1 MTCPRIVTWS
11 EYYVNEV
18 CNSNISIMPKTEK
31 LDSINYLV
39 TAYKD
44 NILDANL

>member
-11 EYYVNEV
+11 EYYVNGV
-18 CNSNISIMPKTEK
+18 CNFIISIMPKTEK